1 MKKSTFYS
9 GDYKMNKVI
18 RCKNNNNRKVF
29 GLLLTQVFLGVCPV
43 LLLVFFVLFEMYETK
58 ILAIVAIV
66 LIFLCNVAYSI
77 VGRRYNV
84 LNSGRRGERQL
95 YKAIKHL
102 DGNNIVFCNL
112 PVRYKRGRSELD
124 MLIISHK
131 GIIIVEVKNHSGTIQ
146 GSWKADKWEQR
157 KYYKNGLHSAQ
168 EMDNPIKQMRRQ
180 RDIVKSILNAAGE
193 EVWIDTVLY
202 FSSSNAKLKLN
213 LRENDY
219 VCLGS
224 KEILNFLNG
233 YERGEVISKIQ
244 MEKYA
249 RILNEARANV

>member
-1 MKKSTFYS
+1 
-9 GDYKMNKVI
+9 MNKVI
-18 RCKNNNNRKVF
+18 RCKNNNNKKIA
-29 GLLLTQVFLGVCPV
+29 GLLVSQVLCGVMPV
-43 LLLVFFVLFEMYETK
+43 LLLAAFVLLRLYETK
-58 ILAIVAIV
+58 ITAIIAIG
-66 LIFLCNVAYSI
+66 LIFLCNVGYMLLA
-77 VGRRYNV
+77 RRYNV
-84 LNSGRRGERQL
+84 LNSGRRGERDL
-95 YKAIKHL
+95 YKTVRHL
-102 DGNNIVFCNL
+102 SGNNIIFCNF

-131 GIIIVEVKNHSGTIQ
+131 GLIIVEVKNHSGTIQ

-157 KYYKNGLHSAQ
+157 KYYRGGKNTSQ

-193 EVWIDTVLY
+193 DVWIDTVLY

-213 LRENDY
+213 LRESDY

-224 KEILNFLNG
+224 KELLHFLESYDRN
-233 YERGEVISKIQ
+233 VIVSRVQ

-249 RILNEARANV
+249 RILNEARANI

>member
-1 MKKSTFYS
+1 
-9 GDYKMNKVI
+9 MNKVI

-29 GLLLTQVFLGVCPV
+29 GLLLAQVFLGVCPV

-66 LIFLCNVAYSI
+66 LIFLCNVAYGI
-77 VGRRYNV
+77 VARRYNV

-95 YKAIKHL
+95 YKAIRQL

-146 GSWKADKWEQR
+146 GNWKSDKWEQR
-157 KYYKNGLHSAQ
+157 KYYKNGQHTVL

-233 YERGEVISKIQ
+233 YDRGEVISKIQ

>member
-1 MKKSTFYS
+1 
-9 GDYKMNKVI
+9 MNKVI

-29 GLLLTQVFLGVCPV
+29 GLLLAQVFLGVCPV
-43 LLLVFFVLFEMYETK
+43 LLLAFFVLFEMYETK

-77 VGRRYNV
+77 VARRYNV

-146 GSWKADKWEQR
+146 GNWKSDKWEQR
-157 KYYKNGLHSAQ
+157 KYYKNGQHTVL

>member
-1 MKKSTFYS
+1 
-9 GDYKMNKVI
+9 MNKVI

-29 GLLLTQVFLGVCPV
+29 ALLVLQVFFGVCPV
-43 LLLVFFVLFEMYETK
+43 LLLAFFVLFELYETQ
-58 ILAIVAIV
+58 ITAIVAIA

-77 VGRRYNV
+77 LARRYNV
-84 LNSGRRGERQL
+84 LNSGRRGERRL
-95 YKAIKHL
+95 YKAIRHL

-124 MLIISHK
+124 MLVISHK
-131 GIIIVEVKNHSGTIQ
+131 GIIIIEVKNHSGTIE
-146 GSWKADKWEQR
+146 GGWKSDKWEQR
-157 KYYKNGLHSAQ
+157 KYYKNEQHTAR

-193 EVWIDTVLY
+193 EVWIDSVLY
-202 FSSSNAKLKLN
+202 FSNSGTKLHLN

-224 KEILNFLNG
+224 KELLSFLNS
-233 YERGEVISKIQ
+233 YDRGEVISKIQ

>member
-1 MKKSTFYS
+1 
-9 GDYKMNKVI
+9 MNKVI

-29 GLLLTQVFLGVCPV
+29 ALLIAQVFLGVCPV
-43 LLLVFFVLFEMYETK
+43 LLLVLFVWFKMYETQ
-58 ILAIVAIV
+58 ITAIVAIA

-77 VGRRYNV
+77 LARRYNV
-84 LNSGRRGERQL
+84 LNSGRRGEKRL

-112 PVRYKRGRSELD
+112 PIRYKRGRSELD
-124 MLIISHK
+124 MLVISHK
-131 GIIIVEVKNHSGTIQ
+131 GVIIIEVKNHSGTIQ
-146 GSWKADKWEQR
+146 GGWKADKWEQR
-157 KYYKNGLHSAQ
+157 KYYKNGQHTVQ

-224 KEILNFLNG
+224 KELLNFLNG
-233 YERGEVISKIQ
+233 YDRGEVISKIQ